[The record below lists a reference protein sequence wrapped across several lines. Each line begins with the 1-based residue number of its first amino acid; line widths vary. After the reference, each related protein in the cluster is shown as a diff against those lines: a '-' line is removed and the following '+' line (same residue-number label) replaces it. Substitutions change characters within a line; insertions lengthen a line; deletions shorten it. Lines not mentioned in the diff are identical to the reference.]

1 MEDILRAIALGVIQ
15 GLTEFLPISSSGHL
29 IVARELFGWEFTD
42 DLTFDVALHLGT
54 TAAVIA
60 YFWSE
65 WLRMLRSGWD
75 WLFSGEKR
83 EEQRARRQ
91 EQRAGRSSTADR
103 ESGYDARLLVL
114 LAIGSIPAGIVG
126 LTFDLFLEDEVRSPI
141 VVGVMLIV
149 FGLVL
154 FVVDRLNRGSR
165 DVAST
170 QPRDAALIG
179 LAQAVSLVP
188 GVSRSG
194 ITVSAAMVRGY
205 SREEAARLSFLLAT
219 PAILGAGLLK
229 SAEAAVEGLPS
240 GDIDA
245 IVAGTA
251 VSAVVGWLSIHYLLR
266 LLQIGTFAP
275 FVVYR
280 LLAGAFIIVYFSA

>member
-29 IVARELFGWEFTD
+29 IVARELFGWEFAD

-65 WLRMLRSGWD
+65 WLTMLRSGWH
-75 WLFSGEKR
+75 WLSTR
-83 EEQRARRQ
+83 ERVEPRARSH
-91 EQRAGRSSTADR
+91 EPGFRAAAAADR
-103 ESGYDARLLVL
+103 EQGYDARLLVL
-114 LAIGSIPAGIVG
+114 LAIGSVPAGITG
-126 LTFDLFLEDEVRSPI
+126 LIFDVFLEDEVRSPI
-141 VVGVMLIV
+141 VVGAMLIV

-154 FVVDRLNRGSR
+154 YVAERSNRGDR

-170 QPRDAALIG
+170 EPRDAASIG
-179 LAQAVSLVP
+179 MAQAISLVP

-194 ITVSAAMVRGY
+194 ITISAAMARGY
-205 SREEAARLSFLLAT
+205 SREQAARLSFLLAT

-229 SAEAAVEGLPS
+229 CAEAVVDGLPS

-245 IVAGTA
+245 IAAGTV
-251 VSAVVGWLSIHYLLR
+251 VSAVVGWLSIRYLLR
-266 LLQIGTFAP
+266 LLQTGTFTP
-275 FVVYR
+275 FVAYR
-280 LLAGAFIIVYFSA
+280 LIAGVFIVVYFSV

>member
-29 IVARELFGWEFTD
+29 IVARELFGWEFAD

-65 WLRMLRSGWD
+65 WLKMLRSGWD
-75 WLFSGEKR
+75 WLFTR
-83 EEQRARRQ
+83 EPVEPGTRNR
-91 EQRAGRSSTADR
+91 EPEFSRSAADR
-103 ESGYDARLLVL
+103 EQVYDARLLVL
-114 LAIGSIPAGIVG
+114 LVIGSVPAGITG
-126 LTFDLFLEDEVRSPI
+126 LIFDLFLEDEVRSPI
-141 VVGVMLIV
+141 VVGAMLIV

-154 FVVDRLNRGSR
+154 YVAERLKRGTR

-170 QPRDAALIG
+170 EPRDAASIG
-179 LAQAVSLVP
+179 MAQAVSLVP

-194 ITVSAAMVRGY
+194 VTISAAMARGY
-205 SREEAARLSFLLAT
+205 SREQAARLSFLLAT

-229 SAEAAVEGLPS
+229 CAEGVVDGVPA

-245 IVAGTA
+245 IAAGTV
-251 VSAVVGWLSIHYLLR
+251 VSAVVGWLSIRYLLR
-266 LLQIGTFAP
+266 WVQRGTFTG

-280 LLAGAFIIVYFSA
+280 LVAGALILVYFSA

>member
-1 MEDILRAIALGVIQ
+1 MEDILRAMALGVIQ

-29 IVARELFGWEFTD
+29 IVARELFGWKFAD

-65 WLRMLRSGWD
+65 WLKMLRSGWN
-75 WLFSGEKR
+75 WLFTR
-83 EEQRARRQ
+83 EPVEP
-91 EQRAGRSSTADR
+91 GTRSREPEFSRSAADR
-103 ESGYDARLLVL
+103 EQGYDARLLVL
-114 LAIGSIPAGIVG
+114 LAIGSVPAGITG
-126 LTFDLFLEDEVRSPI
+126 LIFDLFLEDEVRSPI
-141 VVGVMLIV
+141 VVGAMLIV

-154 FVVDRLNRGSR
+154 YVAERLKRGSR

-170 QPRDAALIG
+170 EPRDAASIG
-179 LAQAVSLVP
+179 MAQAVSLVP

-194 ITVSAAMVRGY
+194 VTISAAMARGY
-205 SREEAARLSFLLAT
+205 SREQAARLSFLLAT

-229 SAEAAVEGLPS
+229 CAEAVVDGVPA

-245 IVAGTA
+245 IAAGTV
-251 VSAVVGWLSIHYLLR
+251 VSAVVGWLSIRYLLR
-266 LLQIGTFAP
+266 WVQRGTFTG

-280 LLAGAFIIVYFSA
+280 LVAGALILVYFSV

>member
-1 MEDILRAIALGVIQ
+1 MEDILRAIALGTIQ

-29 IVARELFGWEFTD
+29 IVARELFGWEFAD

-75 WLFSGEKR
+75 WLF
-83 EEQRARRQ
+83 RRDRTPADQ
-91 EQRAGRSSTADR
+91 EP
-103 ESGYDARLLVL
+103 GYNARLLVL
-114 LAIGSIPAGIVG
+114 LAIGSVPAGITG
-126 LTFDLFLEDEVRSPI
+126 LVFDVFLEDEVRSPI
-141 VVGVMLIV
+141 VVGAMLIV
-149 FGLVL
+149 FGVVL
-154 FVVDRLNRGSR
+154 YLAERSSKGSR

-170 QPRDAALIG
+170 EPRDASSIG
-179 LAQAVSLVP
+179 IAQAVSLVP

-194 ITVSAAMVRGY
+194 ITISAAMARGY
-205 SREEAARLSFLLAT
+205 SREQAARLSFLLAT

-229 SAEAAVEGLPS
+229 CAEAVVDGIPA

-245 IVAGTA
+245 IVAGTV
-251 VSAVVGWLSIHYLLR
+251 VSAVVGWLSIRYLLR
-266 LLQIGTFAP
+266 LVQRGTFTG
-275 FVVYR
+275 FVAYR
-280 LLAGAFIIVYFSA
+280 LLAGAFILVYFSV

>member
-15 GLTEFLPISSSGHL
+15 GLTEFLPVSSSGHL
-29 IVARELFGWEFTD
+29 IVARDLFGWEFAD

-75 WLFSGEKR
+75 WLFRRDGSQEPG
-83 EEQRARRQ
+83 ARSQ
-91 EQRAGRSSTADR
+91 EPG
-103 ESGYDARLLVL
+103 GYDARLLGL
-114 LAIGSIPAGIVG
+114 LAIGSVPAGITG
-126 LTFDLFLEDEVRSPI
+126 LIFDVFLEDEVRSPI
-141 VVGVMLIV
+141 VVGAMLIV
-149 FGLVL
+149 FGVVL
-154 FVVDRLNRGSR
+154 FVAERSNRGSR

-170 QPRDAALIG
+170 EPRDAASIG
-179 LAQAVSLVP
+179 MAQAISLVP

-194 ITVSAAMVRGY
+194 ITISAAMARGY
-205 SREEAARLSFLLAT
+205 SREQAARLSFLLAT

-229 SAEAAVEGLPS
+229 SAEAVFDGVPT

-245 IVAGTA
+245 IVAGTV
-251 VSAVVGWLSIHYLLR
+251 VSAVVGWLSIRYLLR
-266 LLQIGTFAP
+266 LVQRGTFTG

-280 LLAGAFIIVYFSA
+280 LLAGVFILVYFSV